1 MTENR
6 LNICQVSLARDI
18 PLIKENF
25 MNFKKIYKN
34 IKIFIICPKN
44 HLKIFKSR
52 LNFKEIEIIDENKI
66 LSFRVFE
73 SLFNQLS
80 SMTNYKIEIK
90 KRTNWYYQQILKIS
104 FVLRFIY
111 HEKKNIIIWDADT
124 IILKKIEFFRDNKS
138 VLYGTLFEFH
148 KPYYLTNNYI
158 LKKQYK
164 YFISFLTQFIAISVN
179 EGKFIFKKLL
189 KKKIFKEDFSY
200 DLSKLIL
207 LSIFQKHKLYNGSLF
222 SEYEMIGQ
230 INYIMN
236 KRKQLPI
243 LTLRN
248 GLNGK
253 LTNLQIFF
261 CIFLNYKHVTYEHSY
276 INKDNRGMLNRKQ
289 GWIRLIKIL
298 TKNMVKFYFRKCKH
312 DFNYYFR

>member
-90 KRTNWYYQQILKIS
+90 K
-104 FVLRFIY
+104 
-111 HEKKNIIIWDADT
+111 KN
-124 IILKKIEFFRDNKS
+124 
-138 VLYGTLFEFH
+138 
-148 KPYYLTNNYI
+148 
-158 LKKQYK
+158 
-164 YFISFLTQFIAISVN
+164 
-179 EGKFIFKKLL
+179 
-189 KKKIFKEDFSY
+189 
-200 DLSKLIL
+200 
-207 LSIFQKHKLYNGSLF
+207 
-222 SEYEMIGQ
+222 
-230 INYIMN
+230 
-236 KRKQLPI
+236 
-243 LTLRN
+243 
-248 GLNGK
+248 
-253 LTNLQIFF
+253 
-261 CIFLNYKHVTYEHSY
+261 
-276 INKDNRGMLNRKQ
+276 
-289 GWIRLIKIL
+289 
-298 TKNMVKFYFRKCKH
+298 
-312 DFNYYFR
+312 